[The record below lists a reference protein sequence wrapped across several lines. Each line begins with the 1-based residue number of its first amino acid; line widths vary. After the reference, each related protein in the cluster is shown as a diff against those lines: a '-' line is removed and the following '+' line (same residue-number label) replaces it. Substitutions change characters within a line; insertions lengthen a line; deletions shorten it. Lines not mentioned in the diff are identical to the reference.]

1 MSEVLRVKPLGTI
14 TACFPYV
21 DEETSAILQSVMDE
35 AKDFDD
41 FAERLCEK
49 AINEPLPELT
59 IYFAYFHC
67 FNQEKYNFL
76 RQLIDANVK
85 TELTPL
91 FGLVAAQRR
100 GEDVEWSEYQKAM
113 SSALKHVENDWMACH
128 IYIAWR
134 VMIEVFDLP
143 EAAVDNETL
152 NILTSKIEN
161 DEEYGFFL
169 SDVHRIT
176 AYRLATEGNL
186 KEAIKYYDMAISQ
199 AKKYDDQEALS
210 MLLVQKANKVKQFNF
225 NEALSLLEIMKK
237 IVDELGYA
245 SGKGYYLNELGHI
258 AMAKGEFE
266 KAIDYQNQYVAN
278 RLDQGLPVGF
288 MRLVIASIYNQ
299 KGDGKT
305 ALKSIH
311 ESRDDYGKGAEVFY
325 QIQGTWAYLLL
336 DRIDEA
342 SQCLEKAR
350 ASSLKSGLESYL
362 AYIHFLEGLLAK
374 KQGDLSSAIFSFK
387 NALEFYERTQSLTYI
402 HIALVEMIDAEIEV
416 VTPKKGSASLEVS
429 GPCMKKLFDH
439 IAERD
444 LPGTAAHAKLL
455 LAKFRFKQGRQQE
468 SKILVEEVLE
478 ISEKT
483 GMHYLKDKAELLVP
497 DLLLS

>member
-1 MSEVLRVKPLGTI
+1 
-14 TACFPYV
+14 
-21 DEETSAILQSVMDE
+21 
-35 AKDFDD
+35 
-41 FAERLCEK
+41 
-49 AINEPLPELT
+49 
-59 IYFAYFHC
+59 
-67 FNQEKYNFL
+67 
-76 RQLIDANVK
+76 
-85 TELTPL
+85 
-91 FGLVAAQRR
+91 
-100 GEDVEWSEYQKAM
+100 
-113 SSALKHVENDWMACH
+113 
-128 IYIAWR
+128 
-134 VMIEVFDLP
+134 
-143 EAAVDNETL
+143 
-152 NILTSKIEN
+152 
-161 DEEYGFFL
+161 
-169 SDVHRIT
+169 
-176 AYRLATEGNL
+176 
-186 KEAIKYYDMAISQ
+186 MAISQ

-374 KQGDLSSAIFSFK
+374 KQGDLSSAIFP
-387 NALEFYERTQSLTYI
+387 LR
-402 HIALVEMIDAEIEV
+402 M
-416 VTPKKGSASLEVS
+416 
-429 GPCMKKLFDH
+429 
-439 IAERD
+439 
-444 LPGTAAHAKLL
+444 
-455 LAKFRFKQGRQQE
+455 
-468 SKILVEEVLE
+468 
-478 ISEKT
+478 
-483 GMHYLKDKAELLVP
+483 
-497 DLLLS
+497 LLSFMSGLKV